1 MISFSDLH
9 GKTVLAKSDC
19 SLVGKI
25 KNVFFDEYCK
35 KIAYFS
41 TDGDTPL
48 LIPPCDVKCV
58 RDVVVLD
65 DRIFLQTLGDVDA
78 TTLILAVGKCVYTPF
93 GVSKGI
99 ITDCVFD
106 EKGKIA
112 TFLTDSC
119 EISPVEIK
127 GVGDVVVLKEN
138 KKPRKKKVDFSSL
151 ASENVTVTA
160 LNTDDDSTK
169 NSNSSGIGVESAP
182 IFGGSVNLAKNESGI
197 VVRSSTQSENEN
209 GGISLSPAE
218 MENDGGAVIPQQ
230 TINVSVGSGFIPPR
244 IIADYNFLLG
254 RTLTND
260 LTTYAGELI
269 ANKNTFVTIDV
280 VEKARANGKLLD
292 LTLNSK

>member
-1 MISFSDLH
+1 MISFSALH
-9 GKTVLAKSDC
+9 GKTVLAKSEC

-35 KIAYFS
+35 KIAYFL
-41 TDGDTPL
+41 TDGDTPF
-48 LIPPCDVKCV
+48 LIPPYDVKYV

-65 DRIFLQTLGDVDA
+65 DRISLQNLGDVDT
-78 TTLILAVGKCVYTPF
+78 TTLTLAVGKCVYTPF

-112 TFLTDSC
+112 TLKTDSC
-119 EISPVEIK
+119 EISPTEIK
-127 GVGDVVVLKEN
+127 GVGDVVILKEN
-138 KKPRKKKVDFSSL
+138 RKPRKKKVDFSSL
-151 ASENVTVTA
+151 ASENATVTV
-160 LNTDDDSTK
+160 LNAGNDSMR
-169 NSNSSGIGVESAP
+169 NYNSSGIIESAP
-182 IFGGSVNLAKNESGI
+182 IFSDSANPAKNESENANTF
-197 VVRSSTQSENEN
+197 TQAGNEN
-209 GGISLSPAE
+209 GGISLSPTQID
-218 MENDGGAVIPQQ
+218 NDGGVVIPPQ

>member
-1 MISFSDLH
+1 MISFSALH

-25 KNVFFDEYCK
+25 ENVFFDEYCK
-35 KIAYFS
+35 KIAYFL
-41 TDGDTPL
+41 TDGDTPF
-48 LIPPCDVKCV
+48 LIPPCDVKYV
-58 RDVVVLD
+58 RDVVVLE
-65 DRIFLQTLGDVDA
+65 DRISLQTLGDVDT
-78 TTLILAVGKCVYTPF
+78 TTLTLAVGKCVYTPF

-112 TFLTDSC
+112 TLKTDSC
-119 EISPVEIK
+119 EISPTEIK

-138 KKPRKKKVDFSSL
+138 RKPRKKKVDFSSL
-151 ASENVTVTA
+151 ASDNATVTA
-160 LNTDDDSTK
+160 LNADSDSTR
-169 NSNSSGIGVESAP
+169 NANSSGIVKSAP
-182 IFGGSVNLAKNESGI
+182 IFSDSANPAKNESENANTF
-197 VVRSSTQSENEN
+197 TQAGNES
-209 GGISLSPAE
+209 GGISLSPTQVD
-218 MENDGGAVIPQQ
+218 NDGGVVIPPQ
-230 TINVSVGSGFIPPR
+230 TINVSVGNGFIPPR